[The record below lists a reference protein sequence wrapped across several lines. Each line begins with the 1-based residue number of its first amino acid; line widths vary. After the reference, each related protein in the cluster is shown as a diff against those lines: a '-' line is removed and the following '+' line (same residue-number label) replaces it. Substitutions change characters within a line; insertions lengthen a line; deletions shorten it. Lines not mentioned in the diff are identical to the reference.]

1 MYRYAVAESLAD
13 SEEEEANPLLPMFLA
28 KLPVIPFHN
37 NTRVISTALDCIGG
51 FSDWLAVHPHL
62 LPHVNILII
71 TIRKMIILI
80 INDVQ
85 VTPIVTSALTNP
97 ELSLAATMALKDI
110 SRDCTDSMKPYA
122 EQVSSLVPARDLEK
136 NISSTDKE
144 YLFR

>member
-1 MYRYAVAESLAD
+1 
-13 SEEEEANPLLPMFLA
+13 MFL
-28 KLPVIPFHN
+28 
-37 NTRVISTALDCIGG
+37 
-51 FSDWLAVHPHL
+51 
-62 LPHVNILII
+62 
-71 TIRKMIILI
+71 LI

-136 NISSTDKE
+136 NILSAV
-144 YLFR
+144 

>member
-1 MYRYAVAESLAD
+1 
-13 SEEEEANPLLPMFLA
+13 MFL
-28 KLPVIPFHN
+28 
-37 NTRVISTALDCIGG
+37 
-51 FSDWLAVHPHL
+51 
-62 LPHVNILII
+62 
-71 TIRKMIILI
+71 LI

-122 EQVSSLVPARDLEK
+122 EQVSSLAPTRDLMK
-136 NISSTDKE
+136 NILSAVKK

>member
-1 MYRYAVAESLAD
+1 MHRYAVAESLAD

-62 LPHVNILII
+62 LPHVNILNNHNVLFL
-71 TIRKMIILI
+71 LI

-136 NISSTDKE
+136 NISSTDKK